1 MARRV
6 FFVLIIV
13 PISIILIALAVANR
27 EIVSFTLN
35 PFNPG
40 DPALTV
46 WTPQF
51 VLLFAALAVGVIIGG
66 CATWLRQGRYRRIAR
81 ERSRE
86 TDRLK
91 ARAEQEKIARK
102 AATAEAGHL
111 PAPGI

>member
-1 MARRV
+1 MTRRIL
-6 FFVLIIV
+6 FVIIV
-13 PISIILIALAVANR
+13 VPVAIVLIALAVANR
-27 EIVSFTLN
+27 EIVAFTLN

-46 WTPQF
+46 SGPLF
-51 VLLFAALAVGVIIGG
+51 AFLFAALALGVVIGG

-86 TDRLK
+86 ADRLK
-91 ARAEQEKIARK
+91 ARAEEEKLARK
-102 AATAEAGHL
+102 DAAATAGHL